1 MTIDAQTKQL
11 TDAITGAW
19 RTRLIYESIGSGLI
33 DALDTAPREAAEIAA
48 ALGLHAETTNRF
60 LRALAALGLCRQVS
74 AHAFEATESGARL
87 KTGASGSLRGMAML
101 WGDRIWSSL
110 ETIGGTLRSGA
121 PGRGNGDFS
130 GMHADPQASDIFNR
144 AMAEQSQP
152 IARAVAGACDFST
165 YDFVMDVGGG
175 YGALLIEILRANPA
189 LKGMVYDL
197 EAIGQGAL
205 RYLEEAGLGGQA
217 SFVGGSFFKQV
228 PRGMDC
234 LLIKYIL
241 HDWSDADCLTILR
254 NCRAALEPGATAI
267 VIERVVPDIVSMED
281 DAVVRADLVMMPI
294 SGKERTLGEYH
305 FLLTEAGFAPGEARQ
320 LVDGCRAIESRAV

>member
-1 MTIDAQTKQL
+1 MAIDTQTRQL

-19 RTRLIYESIGSGLI
+19 RTRLIYESIRAGLL
-33 DALDTAPREAAEIAA
+33 DALDTAPRQAATVAA
-48 ALGLHAETTNRF
+48 QLGLDPETTNRF

-74 AHAFEATESGARL
+74 AEAFEATELGARL
-87 KTGASGSLRGMAML
+87 RTGASGSLRGMAML

-110 ETIGGTLRSGA
+110 ETIGGTLRTGE

-130 GMHADPQASDIFNR
+130 GMHADPEASDIFNR

-152 IARAVAGACDFST
+152 IARAVAGACNFSGFGT
-165 YDFVMDVGGG
+165 VMDVGGG

-189 LKGMVYDL
+189 LRGVVYDL
-197 EAIGQGAL
+197 EPIGRGA
-205 RYLEEAGLGGQA
+205 RHYLEEAGVGGQA
-217 SFVGGSFFKQV
+217 SFVGGSFFESV
-228 PRGMDC
+228 PRGADC

-254 NCRAALEPGATAI
+254 SCRASLEPGAAAI
-267 VIERVVPDIVSMED
+267 VIERVVPDIISTQD
-281 DAVVRADLVMMPI
+281 DAVARADLVMMPI

-305 FLLTEAGFAPGEARQ
+305 ALLREAGFAPGEIRP
-320 LVDGCRAIESRAV
+320 LVDGCSAIESRAV